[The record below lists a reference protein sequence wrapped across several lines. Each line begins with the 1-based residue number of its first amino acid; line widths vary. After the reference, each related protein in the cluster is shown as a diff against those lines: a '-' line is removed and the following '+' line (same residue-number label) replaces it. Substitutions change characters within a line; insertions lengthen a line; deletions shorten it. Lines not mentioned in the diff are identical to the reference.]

1 MMRTADVDWILR
13 SSRMLVC
20 VVLVVVAAVAA
31 QEPRWH
37 FDLPAGDAAI
47 TLRQFAEVTGR
58 EILFAAEAVRGVQ
71 TAPVRGEF
79 NATEALQRMLANT
92 NLQAVTEQA
101 IAVRR
106 IPASNGTGPTAGTAG
121 PSRSQLPDAPET
133 IPPKHSESPAVKNRS
148 LLALLAAWL
157 FVSSSANAQNTA
169 TTEAVGTLTGS
180 VSNAATGNLLEGAK
194 IEFPQLG
201 LISLT
206 DNTGRFVLGNLP
218 PGVHELV
225 VSYIGLDAART
236 TVTIPAGQRTVRN
249 FDLTTAI
256 YQLDAFKVTGDRE
269 GSAAAITT
277 QRNAPNVKNVVAMDS
292 FGNLPNLN
300 AGELAIRLPGVAG
313 SLNDEGLV
321 NGFTI
326 RGMPPGLNVI
336 TVDGAAL
343 SNQFAMSRTASIHT
357 FTGAMFEQL
366 ELTKGHTPDQGANSL
381 GGTINLKSRSPLS
394 MQEKRRINYNASAR
408 LAPSF
413 TQQIPLREEH
423 RLHPLLNLSYQEIF
437 GVWGGERNLG
447 LAVNMFYS
455 ENASGLFRPTR
466 DFQNTTAQPAYVW
479 DYRIQNHYNNRKQ
492 ASIAVKLDY
501 RLSPATKISLN
512 TNYNDANEPSNLRYN
527 TRFFTTQSVGTTGTA
542 GILPG
547 YTDRITRV
555 RAAPGST
562 VDVTG
567 AVTTFMN
574 RMRLVDLGIEH
585 KIGRMEVD
593 ANAGYNRTNT
603 SNGNEKNV
611 NLVNRISNVGWI
623 LDRTESDLYPRVIQ
637 TDGPDFN
644 DPANYRPAP
653 NGLTNQNNQSK
664 NSIMETRA
672 NARLELPT
680 QLAPI
685 FVKGGFQ
692 WRQNEVR
699 EFSGARRWNYRGT
712 APLPADPTLIM
723 WESIK
728 SGSRI
733 PQWAPASFM
742 HDRQPVSPELWT
754 EDLYFHEQNRYNG
767 TDAVSETI
775 SAGYGM
781 VQGSL
786 GRTGALRG
794 TKFLAGVRVEK
805 TDTESWGWVRAHLG
819 STVAQQQSDPI
830 GSAQRDYANTRREL
844 TGSYTKSFPSVHLSR
859 DLTSNLKARASW
871 STSFGRPSMANAL
884 PNESFNDVNQTLK
897 INNPSLLPQ
906 TAENWDA
913 SLEYYFEPVG
923 SLSAGWFHKTIKDYI
938 VDGITS
944 GTVPTGNDNGYN
956 GEYSGYTVLTTANA
970 GTAIVQGWELSYQQ
984 QFTFLPGLLK
994 GLGLN
999 ANYTLINAHGD
1010 FGGKARLSGNEVP
1023 NFVPRTGNVSVSWR
1037 YGRFTTL
1044 VLYNYTGH
1052 YITNYSAASI
1062 GRNLYRAK
1070 RSIVNLGVTYRLRP
1084 SLSLACDVS
1093 NVFNE
1098 PQAFYRGIPD
1108 QMQSTILTG
1117 TTITFGVRGQF

>member
-1 MMRTADVDWILR
+1 MMPRGAVADWILR
-13 SSRMLVC
+13 TSRMLVC
-20 VVLVVVAAVAA
+20 VASVVVTAMAAE
-31 QEPRWH
+31 EPRWH

-58 EILFAAEAVRGVQ
+58 EILFAAEVVRGVQ
-71 TAPVRGEF
+71 TAALHGEF
-79 NATEALQRMLANT
+79 SATEALQRMLANT
-92 NLQAVTEQA
+92 NLQAIPEEA

-106 IPASNGTGPTAGTAG
+106 IPVAKPRQGAAPTAG
-121 PSRSQLPDAPET
+121 PSPSPPPDRPET
-133 IPPKHSESPAVKNRS
+133 LQPKHSQSPAMKNRS

-157 FVSSSANAQNTA
+157 FVSGSTHAQNTPS
-169 TTEAVGTLTGS
+169 TETVGTLTGS

-194 IEFPQLG
+194 IDLPERG
-201 LISLT
+201 LNTLT
-206 DNTGRFVLGNLP
+206 DNTGRFVLANLP
-218 PGVHELV
+218 SGVHEVV

-256 YQLDAFKVTGDRE
+256 YKLDAFKVTGDRE

-394 MQEKRRINYNASAR
+394 MQEKRRINYNISTR
-408 LAPSF
+408 VAPSF

-437 GVWGGERNLG
+437 GLWGGERNLG

-585 KIGRMEVD
+585 KVGRVELD
-593 ANAGYNRTNT
+593 ANAVYNRTYT

-611 NLVNRISNVGWI
+611 NLVNRITNVGWV

-637 TDGPDFN
+637 TEGPDFN
-644 DPANYRPAP
+644 DPANYRP
-653 NGLTNQNNQSK
+653 NGLTNQSNQSK
-664 NSIMETRA
+664 NLITEART
-672 NARLELPT
+672 NARVELPLR
-680 QLAPI
+680 LAPI
-685 FVKGGFQ
+685 FVKGGLQ
-692 WRQNEVR
+692 WRKNEVR

-712 APLPADPTLIM
+712 AALPVDPTLIM

-742 HDRQPVSPELWT
+742 HDRNPVSPELWT
-754 EDLYFHEQNRYNG
+754 EDLYFYEQNRYNG
-767 TDAVSETI
+767 TDAVTETI
-775 SAGYGM
+775 SAGYAM

-794 TKFLAGVRVEK
+794 TKFLAGVRIEK

-819 STVAQQQSDPI
+819 STVAQQQADPI
-830 GSAQRDYANTRREL
+830 GSAQRDYANSRREL
-844 TGSYTKSFPSVHLSR
+844 AGSYTKSFPSVHISR

-871 STSFGRPSMANAL
+871 STSFGRPSMANSL
-884 PNESFNDVNQTLK
+884 PNESFSDVNQTLT
-897 INNPSLLPQ
+897 INNPKLLPQ
-906 TAENWDA
+906 TANNWDA

-923 SLSAGWFHKTIKDYI
+923 NLSVGWFHKTIKDYI
-938 VDGITS
+938 VRGIIS
-944 GTVPTGNDNGYN
+944 GTVASGSDNGYN
-956 GEYSGYTVLTTANA
+956 GEYSGYTVLTTANG
-970 GTAIVQGWELSYQQ
+970 GTAIAQGWELSYQQ

-999 ANYTLINAHGD
+999 ANYTLIDARGN
-1010 FGGKARLSGNEVP
+1010 FGGTTKVSGNEVP
-1023 NFVPRTGNVSVSWR
+1023 DFVPRTGNVSVSWR

-1044 VLYNYTGH
+1044 VLYNYTGY

-1070 RSIVNLGVTYRLRP
+1070 RSIVNLGVTYRVRP
-1084 SLSLACDVS
+1084 SLNLSCDIS
-1093 NVFNE
+1093 NLFNE